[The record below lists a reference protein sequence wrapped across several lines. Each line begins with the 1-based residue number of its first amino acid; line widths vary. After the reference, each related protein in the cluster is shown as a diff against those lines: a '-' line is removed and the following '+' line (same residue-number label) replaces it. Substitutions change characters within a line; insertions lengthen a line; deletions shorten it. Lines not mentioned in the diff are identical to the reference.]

1 MKTYHHWNKLFEITS
16 KAYTINMVATIYTSM
31 GVWNF
36 LPHSRL
42 ISYTEVMPV
51 SQDIE
56 DIHALSRQ
64 IDKAFDAL
72 QKDPTSE
79 EKRLSYEEA
88 KVKLDK
94 QLADRV
100 KRLNW
105 WYLFKR

>member
-1 MKTYHHWNKLFEITS
+1 M
-16 KAYTINMVATIYTSM
+16 
-31 GVWNF
+31 
-36 LPHSRL
+36 
-42 ISYTEVMPV
+42 

-100 KRLNW
+100 KRLN
-105 WYLFKR
+105 